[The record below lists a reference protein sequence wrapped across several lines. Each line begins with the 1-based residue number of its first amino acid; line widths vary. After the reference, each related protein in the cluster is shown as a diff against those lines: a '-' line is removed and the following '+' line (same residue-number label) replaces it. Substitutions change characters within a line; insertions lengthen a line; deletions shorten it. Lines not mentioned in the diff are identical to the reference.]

1 MNIIIRADSALHIG
15 TGHVMRCMVL
25 AKKLRQLGHNISFVM
40 WTFAG
45 NRIEYIEQ
53 QGFSVIPLECD
64 PNWHS
69 TSELYSDWLPAH
81 EIEDANLMLSKVIA
95 PDLVIVDH
103 YGLGIKWQQQ
113 VKNKIQCKIVAIDDL
128 VRQHDCNL
136 LLDQT
141 LDRQE
146 SEYITK
152 VSAHCERL
160 LGSEYAL
167 LDERF
172 NQQRLKNQI
181 QKVSIKEYKLLVN
194 MGGIDN
200 SNITL
205 SVLKSLVKSEFIKQ
219 GSVSVIISPNSPYY
233 QDVIDFCKVHAETF
247 NIYDFIDDMS
257 SFLAQHQLAI
267 GAAGS
272 SAWERA
278 CLGIP
283 SIIIPLAD
291 NQKYVCSS
299 LMNHNAVIKIEVSE
313 VAELLNN
320 GIQTL
325 LDNHSK
331 YVITNYKLC
340 DGLGAN
346 RVAFQIQNLFQS
358 QLYYRCR
365 YANKDDI
372 QLTYEWQCQ
381 AETRKYALNKSI
393 PSYQQHLNWMENKLK
408 SALDYYYII
417 EIKTDTNLI
426 KPVGVVRLDYIE
438 SDRFVISIYIDNKHH
453 GKGLASDTLKF
464 IDIVH
469 PDITIEATVLK
480 DNLASQKL
488 FEKLGYIKINP
499 ELYSRE
505 PKKVL

>member
-1 MNIIIRADSALHIG
+1 MNIVIRADSALHIG

-25 AKKLRQLGHNISFVM
+25 AKRLRQLGHNVSFVM
-40 WTFAG
+40 WTLAG

-53 QGFSVIPLECD
+53 QGFTVIPLECD
-64 PNWHS
+64 HSWHNAS
-69 TSELYSDWLPAH
+69 GLYSDWIPVN
-81 EIEDANLMLSKVIA
+81 EIEDANLMLSKVTA

-103 YGLGIKWQQQ
+103 YGLGIKWQQY

-128 VRQHDCNL
+128 VRQHDCDL

-152 VSAHCERL
+152 VSAYSEML

-167 LDERF
+167 LDEKFYR
-172 NQQRLKNQI
+172 QRLKKQT
-181 QKVSIKEYKLLVN
+181 QKESYIEYKLLVN

-205 SVLKSLVKSEFIKQ
+205 SVLKSLAKSEFIKQ
-219 GSVSVIISPNSPYY
+219 GRVSVIMSPNSPYY
-233 QDVIDFCKVHAETF
+233 QDVIDFCKTQTETF
-247 NIYDFIDDMS
+247 NVYDFIEDMP

-299 LMNHNAVIKIEVSE
+299 LMSHNAVIKIEVCE
-313 VAELLNN
+313 VNELLNN

-325 LDNHSK
+325 LDNLSK
-331 YVITNYKLC
+331 YVSTNYKLC
-340 DGLGAN
+340 DGLGGN
-346 RVAFQIQNLFQS
+346 RVAFQIQSLFQS
-358 QLYYRCR
+358 QLFYRCR
-365 YANKDDI
+365 YANKADI
-372 QLTYEWQCQ
+372 ELTYEWQCQ

-393 PSYQQHLNWMENKLK
+393 PSYQQHIKWMENKLK
-408 SALDYYYII
+408 SSLDYYYII
-417 EIKTDTNLI
+417 EIKTEKNLI
-426 KPVGVVRLDYIE
+426 KPVGVVRLDYIK
-438 SDRFVISIYIDNKHH
+438 SGCFIISIYIDNKQH
-453 GKGLASDTLKF
+453 GNGLATHALNF
-464 IDIVH
+464 IDLVH

-480 DNLASQKL
+480 ENTGSQRL
-488 FEKLGYIKINP
+488 FEKLGYIKMNP
-499 ELYSRE
+499 ELYLRE